1 METLKQKEER
11 VSWLAASSLIL
22 ESVNEMRSCPASDLH
37 VALDLLPRL
46 CPERANLTPFASFLP
61 EQLTDMYF
69 ALLNSAESACFD
81 SMRLV
86 RISCCAK
93 TLVRSERVA
102 IPIDRHTFVPE
113 NGAGMYPGRDVT
125 GNFIRYTFL

>member
-1 METLKQKEER
+1 MQEIPNSCIDTLKQKEER

-46 CPERANLTPFASFLP
+46 CPERANLTPFLSFASFLP
-61 EQLTDMYF
+61 ERLTDMYF

-81 SMRLV
+81 SMR
-86 RISCCAK
+86 ISCCAK
-93 TLVRSERVA
+93 TLVRSEKS
-102 IPIDRHTFVPE
+102 
-113 NGAGMYPGRDVT
+113 
-125 GNFIRYTFL
+125 RYSH